1 MKKSAHSCILSRPII
16 LGSPFK
22 NHRACGSAGAEPS
35 NSCEQPNA
43 FGGRRATCAVFSR
56 AASALL
62 ACAALIAT
70 GRASADSIMAQTAPT
85 ASAVIVGNGTV
96 LKNKINVRSRAA
108 KTAEVVVQV
117 NKGDTL
123 EVLDRKIIQEGGK
136 SMEWLQ
142 VVLPGSAKCYVSSKL
157 VKNGETT
164 TDAVNIRCG
173 PGSNYKEVGKLARG
187 AKVEVLKTH
196 GEWVQ
201 IKPTT
206 HCTGWI
212 AAEYVEV
219 AAPTPAPV
227 IVTPPSAA
235 LPEPAMPP
243 AAGIKPAV
251 PEDEVHIKYTVKDGI
266 FEPVKDEANAPASY
280 QLRTEE
286 VAGRSYRIAYLETTD
301 KNLARYEGKH
311 VKVFGNERWRRSE
324 RYPVIAVERIDMIW

>member
-1 MKKSAHSCILSRPII
+1 MKKSANSCISRRLKI
-16 LGSPFK
+16 L
-22 NHRACGSAGAEPS
+22 
-35 NSCEQPNA
+35 
-43 FGGRRATCAVFSR
+43 
-56 AASALL
+56 SALL
-62 ACAALIAT
+62 ACAALLAT
-70 GRASADSIMAQTAPT
+70 AGARADSMMPQTAPA
-85 ASAVIVGNGTV
+85 ASAGSVGIGTV
-96 LKNKINVRSRAA
+96 LKNKINVRARAG

-123 EVLDRKIIQEGGK
+123 EVLDRKTIQEGGK
-136 SMEWLQ
+136 SMEWLH

-157 VKNGETT
+157 LKNGETT
-164 TDAVNIRCG
+164 TDAVNVRCG
-173 PGSNYKEVGKLARG
+173 PGSNYKEVGKLG
-187 AKVEVLKTH
+187 KGDKVEVLKTH

-201 IKPTT
+201 IKPTP

-219 AAPTPAPV
+219 AAPPPTPV
-227 IVTPPSAA
+227 IATPPVAA
-235 LPEPAMPP
+235 MPEPAMPP

-251 PEDEVHIKYTVKDGI
+251 PEDEVHIQYTVKDGI

-286 VAGRSYRIAYLETTD
+286 VAGRSYRIAYLDTTE